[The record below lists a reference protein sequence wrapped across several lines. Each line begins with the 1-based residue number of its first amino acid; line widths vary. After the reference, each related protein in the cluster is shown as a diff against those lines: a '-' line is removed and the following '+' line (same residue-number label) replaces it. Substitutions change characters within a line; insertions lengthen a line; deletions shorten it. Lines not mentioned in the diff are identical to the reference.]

1 MGNTKL
7 GLPLE
12 YQRHPEFFDA
22 FSDNG
27 HAAATNTVIAK
38 LLRKQKVR
46 TVLDM
51 TCGTGSQ
58 VWHLAKH
65 GYKVTGA
72 DFSPALLRIARAKA
86 RIEKMPVEFIDGDMR
101 TLQVG
106 AFDAVITIANAV
118 GHLTKAGFEK
128 SLRNIGRNLKP
139 GGVYIFDIFNLDA
152 MTDTVVADFAM
163 HWCRKSENTQCH
175 NVQCSV
181 INRRQGRLT
190 SYDHYVFQKG
200 ARKPQTL
207 KSRFSLQLYTA
218 KELRGMLAR
227 NGFDTLMQCGLDGSQ
242 FVSGKTTSILT
253 MARRC

>member
-27 HAAATNTVIAK
+27 HAAATNTVIEK
-38 LLRKQKVR
+38 LLRKQKVH

-86 RIEKMPVEFIDGDMR
+86 RIEKTAVEFIDGDMR

-128 SLRNIGRNLKP
+128 SLRNIRRNLKA
-139 GGVYIFDIFNLDA
+139 GGLYVFDIFNLSA
-152 MTDTVVADFAM
+152 MTNKVVADFTM
-163 HWCRKSENTQCH
+163 YWSRNSGNTRCH
-175 NVQCSV
+175 DVQCST
-181 INRRQGRLT
+181 IDRQQGLLT
-190 SYDHYVFQKG
+190 SYDNYVFQKG
-200 ARKPQTL
+200 AGKPQTL
-207 KSRFSLQLYTA
+207 KSKFSLQLYTA
-218 KELRGMLAR
+218 EELRSMLAR
-227 NGFDTLMQCGLDGSQ
+227 NGFDPLMQCGLDGSR

>member
-27 HAAATNTVIAK
+27 QTAATNTVVEK

-58 VWHLAKH
+58 VFHLTKR

-86 RIEKMPVEFIDGDMR
+86 RIEKTPVEFIDGDMR

-106 AFDAVITIANAV
+106 LFDAVITIANAV

-128 SLRNIGRNLKP
+128 SLRNIRRNLKG

-152 MTDTVVADFAM
+152 MTGTVVADFAM
-163 HWCRKSENTQCH
+163 YWSKKSGDTRCH
-175 NVQCSV
+175 DIQCST
-181 INRRQGRLT
+181 IDRQQGLLT
-190 SYDHYVFQKG
+190 SYDNYVFQKG
-200 ARKPQTL
+200 ARKPRTL
-207 KSRFSLQLYTA
+207 RSKFSLQLYTA
-218 KELRGMLAR
+218 KELRSMLAR